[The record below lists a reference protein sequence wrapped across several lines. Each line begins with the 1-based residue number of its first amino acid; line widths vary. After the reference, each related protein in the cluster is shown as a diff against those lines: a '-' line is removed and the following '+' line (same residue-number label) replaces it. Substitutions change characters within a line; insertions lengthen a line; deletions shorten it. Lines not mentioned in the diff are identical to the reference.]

1 MRRLDEVAIREFAI
15 PGILLMENA
24 GRGAALAALGMR
36 RSEGPVVILCGK
48 GNNGGDG
55 FVIARHLHNHG
66 VPVRV
71 YFVGDLGSV
80 GVDSDPG
87 VNLEILRRMGIAVL
101 PLVSLEVLEAARE
114 SWREPSLIVDALLG
128 TGISGPVRSPIAEM
142 IGALNGWGHA
152 VLAVDTPSGLDCDTG
167 EVLGVAVRATRTI
180 TFGLPKWGFSR
191 SAGPECVGQVEVV
204 NISLPR
210 ELIEREVGP

>member
-1 MRRLDEVAIREFAI
+1 
-15 PGILLMENA
+15 
-24 GRGAALAALGMR
+24 
-36 RSEGPVVILCGK
+36 
-48 GNNGGDG
+48 
-55 FVIARHLHNHG
+55 
-66 VPVRV
+66 
-71 YFVGDLGSV
+71 
-80 GVDSDPG
+80 
-87 VNLEILRRMGIAVL
+87 MGIAVL

>member
-180 TFGLPKWGFSR
+180 TFGLPNW
-191 SAGPECVGQVEVV
+191 
-204 NISLPR
+204 
-210 ELIEREVGP
+210 